1 MFIEFNQ
8 RKVIIKNHINK
19 DKNELLFIYGYSL
32 GVLKEKEYLRNSLND
47 KVKLYQLIKGKKHE
61 SCALKLKYNR
71 NMKSS
76 ELLKRYNDFLRMPQC
91 NLNDNE
97 ISLFGKMFV
106 KANNK
111 KCKII
116 SDNKMNNLVEK
127 IQANNPI
134 VKIKLKLITELTSLS
149 MMFFGC
155 YSLISIEN
163 ISILNSKYINDLLFM
178 FSFCSSLIYIPDISN
193 FKINNCNSLR
203 GMFMGCSSLKSI
215 PDISKWDTRNIRC
228 LDELFFVVFL
238 CLLYQIYLN
247 GLPKM

>member
-8 RKVIIKNHINK
+8 RKVIIKSHINK
-19 DKNELLFIYGYSL
+19 DKKELLFIYGYSL
-32 GVLKEKEYLRNSLND
+32 GVLKEKEYLRNNLND
-47 KVKLYQLIKGKKHE
+47 KVKLSQLIKGKKHE

-76 ELLKRYNDFLRMPQC
+76 KIFNINSDIVRIFKC

-106 KANNK
+106 KTNNK

-116 SDNKMNNLVEK
+116 IDNKMNNLVEK

-163 ISILNSKYINDLLFM
+163 NLLF
-178 FSFCSSLIYIPDISN
+178 
-193 FKINNCNSLR
+193 
-203 GMFMGCSSLKSI
+203 
-215 PDISKWDTRNIRC
+215 
-228 LDELFFVVFL
+228 LF
-238 CLLYQIYLN
+238 
-247 GLPKM
+247 